1 MHDDWT
7 ELYRPK
13 TLRDVVGNPKAIEQL
28 KDWAIRWESGN
39 PSKKAAVLIG
49 TPGTGK
55 TSAAIALANDF
66 GWSAIEMNASDQR
79 NADSINRIAM
89 RGAIAETFTDMGEF
103 LSSKEGRL
111 KLIILDE
118 ADNIFGKE
126 DRGGIP
132 AIVELIKLTKQPVVM
147 IVNDFYALSRKS
159 SLIKSGTE
167 QIRFNHINSN
177 TVKSVIRSIAKEQG
191 VKTSDRVLELIAQ
204 NANGDLRSAI
214 RDFQAIAQGE
224 TEVREEDTLVVGDRQ
239 ITKSMYDLLGDVL
252 HGTNPQRA
260 RSVMMEV
267 NEAPEYVL
275 LWLDENLP
283 IEYRNPDDL
292 LRGYDALSRSDVF
305 LGRVS
310 RRQYFGFWSYAS
322 DLMSYGINVA
332 KESQYHELVRYRF
345 PLYLVKMSRTKGL
358 RGIKH
363 DLSLKLGMN
372 CHLSSKAAME
382 SLLPYFKL
390 VFQRNKDF
398 RIAMTMMIGLD
409 PEELA
414 YLFDQK
420 IDSHA
425 VRHLIS
431 DVQKVQR
438 AQSTETKVPIIEE
451 TQSSSEEVEEKRR
464 LGSDDSQSQ
473 RSLFEY

>member
-1 MHDDWT
+1 
-7 ELYRPK
+7 
-13 TLRDVVGNPKAIEQL
+13 L

-66 GWSAIEMNASDQR
+66 GWSTIEMNASDQR
-79 NADSINRIAM
+79 NADSINRIAI

-118 ADNIFGKE
+118 ADNIVGKE

-132 AIVELIKLTKQPVVM
+132 AITELIKLTRQPVVM

-167 QIRFNHINSN
+167 QIRFNRINSS
-177 TVKSVIRSIAKEQG
+177 TVKSVIRTIAKEQG

-239 ITKSMYDLLGDVL
+239 IAKSMYDLLGDVL
-252 HGTNPQRA
+252 HGTNPLRA

-292 LRGYDALSRSDVF
+292 VRGYDALSRSDVF

-310 RRQYFGFWSYAS
+310 RRQYSVSGPTPQI
-322 DLMSYGINVA
+322 L
-332 KESQYHELVRYRF
+332 
-345 PLYLVKMSRTKGL
+345 
-358 RGIKH
+358 
-363 DLSLKLGMN
+363 
-372 CHLSSKAAME
+372 
-382 SLLPYFKL
+382 
-390 VFQRNKDF
+390 
-398 RIAMTMMIGLD
+398 
-409 PEELA
+409 
-414 YLFDQK
+414 
-420 IDSHA
+420 
-425 VRHLIS
+425 
-431 DVQKVQR
+431 
-438 AQSTETKVPIIEE
+438 
-451 TQSSSEEVEEKRR
+451 
-464 LGSDDSQSQ
+464 
-473 RSLFEY
+473 

>member
-1 MHDDWT
+1 
-7 ELYRPK
+7 
-13 TLRDVVGNPKAIEQL
+13 
-28 KDWAIRWESGN
+28 
-39 PSKKAAVLIG
+39 
-49 TPGTGK
+49 
-55 TSAAIALANDF
+55 
-66 GWSAIEMNASDQR
+66 
-79 NADSINRIAM
+79 
-89 RGAIAETFTDMGEF
+89 
-103 LSSKEGRL
+103 
-111 KLIILDE
+111 
-118 ADNIFGKE
+118 
-126 DRGGIP
+126 
-132 AIVELIKLTKQPVVM
+132 
-147 IVNDFYALSRKS
+147 
-159 SLIKSGTE
+159 
-167 QIRFNHINSN
+167 
-177 TVKSVIRSIAKEQG
+177 VKSVIRSIAKEQG

-239 ITKSMYDLLGDVL
+239 IAKSMYDLLGDVL
-252 HGTNPQRA
+252 HGTNPLRA

-292 LRGYDALSRSDVF
+292 VRGYDALSRSDVF

-363 DLSLKLGMN
+363 DLSLKLGVN

-398 RIAMTMMIGLD
+398 RIAMTMTIGLD

-451 TQSSSEEVEEKRR
+451 TQSSSEEVQEKRR
-464 LGSDDSQSQ
+464 LGSDDSQLQ